1 MYPTDFDQS
10 NQVVDKPPEMTRDE
24 CLPINAFVGEAE
36 IGSETHPVIVT
47 CWKPTKEEL
56 EEINRT
62 GRVWCLLYSYV
73 IPPHALSGSNPF
85 DN

>member
-10 NQVVDKPPEMTRDE
+10 NQVIDKPPDMTREE
-24 CLPINAFVGEAE
+24 CLPINAFIGESTEGYPA
-36 IGSETHPVIVT
+36 IVT

-62 GRVWCLLYSYV
+62 GRVWCILYSHV
-73 IPPHALSGSNPF
+73 IPPHYIAGSNPF